1 MGYDSE
7 YVRNQE
13 KIIRKLDGI
22 ERALNQIN
30 KTLQRGLSPKPVSL
44 ADFITT
50 EFAATDGAE
59 EETEND

>member
-1 MGYDSE
+1 MGYESE

-30 KTLQRGLSPKPVSL
+30 KTLQRVLSPKSVSL

-50 EFAATDGAE
+50 EFAANDGAE

>member
-1 MGYDSE
+1 LGYDSE

-30 KTLQRGLSPKPVSL
+30 KTLQRGLSLKPTSL

-50 EFAATDGAE
+50 EFAANDGAE

>member
-30 KTLQRGLSPKPVSL
+30 KTLQRGLSLKPTSL

-50 EFAATDGAE
+50 TEGAE

>member
-1 MGYDSE
+1 MGYESE

-30 KTLQRGLSPKPVSL
+30 KTLQRGLSLKPVSL

-50 EFAATDGAE
+50 TEGAE

>member
-1 MGYDSE
+1 MGYESE

-30 KTLQRGLSPKPVSL
+30 KTLQKGMTPKPISL

-50 EFAATDGAE
+50 TGAE

>member
-7 YVRNQE
+7 YIRNQE

-30 KTLQRGLSPKPVSL
+30 KTLQRGLSPKPMTL
-44 ADFITT
+44 ADLITT
-50 EFAATDGAE
+50 TDGAE

>member
-1 MGYDSE
+1 MGYESE

-22 ERALNQIN
+22 ERALIQIN
-30 KTLQRGLSPKPVSL
+30 KTLQRGLSPKSVSL

-50 EFAATDGAE
+50 EFAANDGVE